1 MKTVDLHVHSIV
13 SDGSYK
19 PDELAELAKAQ
30 GLAAFALTDHD
41 VIDGTAEAAAAAKA
55 AGVGFINGMELTT
68 EFQGRKLHIVCLGFD
83 PAHPAFRTVYQ
94 RVRAIKEGRIP
105 EMIAFIQRKGVDISL
120 AKVQEFVY
128 DGPLDRYAIMRYL
141 VSLHLYDRA
150 QPLWDHY
157 LDPAAA
163 ELGLN
168 FSITAEEALPLI
180 HEAGGATSLAH
191 FHKEIGLQGLSRREQ
206 EAAPARGRGRA
217 PVPGRR
223 GRGTW
228 CRTTGSRTAFLPVT
242 PRRRHPVR
250 PISLCIALPA
260 TGRSQRRARRRPPS
274 WRLRGWMPMSTP
286 CSRSRPGPRLA
297 RSRQVYR
304 SLPRRGAASDLSTSS
319 NSEGGRFL
327 TKRDGSGQV
336 AVYATIRAERRHPC
350 ASEGDPRR
358 LSSLAARLVRVSGR

>member
-206 EAAPARGRGRA
+206 EAAILQLHKLGLDGMERYYPTYSEEDTDFAA
-217 PVPGRR
+217 YL
-223 GRGTW
+223 TQKYD
-228 CRTTGSRTAFLPVT
+228 L
-242 PRRRHPVR
+242 
-250 PISLCIALPA
+250 LA
-260 TGRSQRRARRRPPS
+260 TGGSDFHGTNRPGTAMGTGIEHNLSVPS
-274 WRLRGWMPMSTP
+274 VFLDEV
-286 CSRSRPGPRLA
+286 RSRCKK
-297 RSRQVYR
+297 
-304 SLPRRGAASDLSTSS
+304 
-319 NSEGGRFL
+319 N
-327 TKRDGSGQV
+327 K
-336 AVYATIRAERRHPC
+336 
-350 ASEGDPRR
+350 
-358 LSSLAARLVRVSGR
+358 RVSRNMSRAGRISML